1 VILVE
6 QAQCLDVIVNKTPLE
21 YVDEPSDEQEPMIS
35 MTRPWWTIHTWRL
48 RVTRYDRST
57 RMTFARLTRQSVVIA
72 TLVGLALVSCKH
84 QDPQPAQ
91 APYGYGYP
99 TPYGASYPS
108 APPPAAPWA
117 PAPASYGPGAQPAIT
132 PAFGFYCQSDGDLQ
146 CAYGHCINGHCGGCS
161 DVSQCKRG
169 AVCAPSPVGGT
180 CWPDVRPG
188 PGPQP
193 QPQQPTP
200 SQPPPFVPPSSPPG
214 SSDPFAAARQ
224 SCVDRINQY
233 RARVRVGPIARDAGS
248 EPCDDDE
255 SRLDSSANRAHGSF
269 GKCGER
275 AQNACPNYPGASVED
290 VLNKCL
296 QQMFDEGPG
305 GGHYDNMTGTKYSR
319 ASCGFVSVGGG
330 RIWTVQNFFK

>member
-1 VILVE
+1 MTLV
-6 QAQCLDVIVNKTPLE
+6 
-21 YVDEPSDEQEPMIS
+21 
-35 MTRPWWTIHTWRL
+35 
-48 RVTRYDRST
+48 
-57 RMTFARLTRQSVVIA
+57 RLTQRGVVVA
-72 TLVGLALVSCKH
+72 TFVGLGLGLALVSCKH

-91 APYGYGYP
+91 APYGYAYP
-99 TPYGASYPS
+99 APYGSYPS
-108 APPPAAPWA
+108 QPPAPAPWA
-117 PAPASYGPGAQPAIT
+117 PAPAYYGPGAQPAIT

-169 AVCAPSPVGGT
+169 AVCAASPVGGT
-180 CWPDVRPG
+180 CWPDTR

-193 QPQQPTP
+193 PQPQAPPNPGPTP
-200 SQPPPFVPPSSPPG
+200 TQPPPFVPPPSPPG
-214 SSDPFAAARQ
+214 PSSDPFAAARQ

-233 RARVRVGPIARDAGS
+233 RARVRVGPIARDPGT
-248 EPCDDDE
+248 EPCDDEE

-305 GGHYDNMTGTKYSR
+305 GGHFDNMTSTKYSR
-319 ASCGFVSVGGG
+319 ASCGFVPVGGG